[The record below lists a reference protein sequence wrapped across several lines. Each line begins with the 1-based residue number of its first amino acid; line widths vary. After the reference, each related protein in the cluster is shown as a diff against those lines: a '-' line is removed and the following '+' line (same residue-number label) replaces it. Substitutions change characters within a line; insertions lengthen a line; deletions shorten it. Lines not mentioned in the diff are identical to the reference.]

1 MRSARRRLVLAA
13 LAGTVLV
20 SGCALRDARDSY
32 AYGRTDGLWGAD
44 SDFLMD
50 WRFPTT
56 ANQGPLLP
64 PQRFV
69 PGRPAIGVPW
79 ATGNPLVPRDAD
91 LAPPAEASSDPT
103 ATAHDET
110 DDVATPVDQPAST
123 TDDATPLARVDAAR
137 DPRARDGDTRR

>member
-1 MRSARRRLVLAA
+1 MRSAPRLALAA
-13 LAGTVLV
+13 VAFATLV

-32 AYGRTDGLWGAD
+32 AYGRSDGLWGAD

-91 LAPPAEASSDPT
+91 LAPPAEAASDST
-103 ATAHDET
+103 ATAYET

-123 TDDATPLARVDAAR
+123 PDATPAVAHVAAAR
-137 DPRARDGDTRR
+137 DARARAGDVGR